1 MTRKLPAFLESVLLS
16 LLCAWSG
23 AGCLISAFS
32 LRISGETVIIL
43 LWLSWALVCSVLQ
56 FQRWGRVAL
65 LTVAAAGCFWLWRDG
80 GFGIQLLGTLG
91 TLAKAYD
98 SGYGFGIPEVLQVE
112 RTASD
117 LPVLVLG
124 MAQIYAVSRT
134 ICRRKGKF
142 LPVALLLLPLAAC
155 MVVTDTVPQP
165 QALFGLLLGLC
176 LLLVTDSVRRE
187 NGIQANK
194 LFAAAV
200 LPITLGLA
208 VLFYCFP
215 GRPTSTARFSC
226 GKISSRA
233 FRRFP
238 GTSSKWISFPASSG
252 GKR

>member
-124 MAQIYAVSRT
+124 MAQIYAVS
-134 ICRRKGKF
+134 
-142 LPVALLLLPLAAC
+142 LSSQQSEAL
-155 MVVTDTVPQP
+155 
-165 QALFGLLLGLC
+165 
-176 LLLVTDSVRRE
+176 R
-187 NGIQANK
+187 
-194 LFAAAV
+194 
-200 LPITLGLA
+200 
-208 VLFYCFP
+208 
-215 GRPTSTARFSC
+215 
-226 GKISSRA
+226 
-233 FRRFP
+233 
-238 GTSSKWISFPASSG
+238 SF
-252 GKR
+252 

>member
-56 FQRWGRVAL
+56 FRRWGRVAL
-65 LTVAAAGCFWLWRDG
+65 LTVAAVGSFWLWRDG

-134 ICRRKGKF
+134 ICRRKGKC

-165 QALFGLLLGLC
+165 QALFGLLLGL
-176 LLLVTDSVRRE
+176 
-187 NGIQANK
+187 
-194 LFAAAV
+194 
-200 LPITLGLA
+200 
-208 VLFYCFP
+208 
-215 GRPTSTARFSC
+215 
-226 GKISSRA
+226 
-233 FRRFP
+233 
-238 GTSSKWISFPASSG
+238 
-252 GKR
+252 